1 MKEIF
6 MAERKDEVR
15 TRITIEA
22 WDKRYIVE
30 SPWSDGL
37 DIEKLLD
44 LVYGIS
50 ISATYA
56 PETVLQAM
64 KEYAEERLPDNNNT
78 IEDETEN

>member
-1 MKEIF
+1 

-22 WDKRYIVE
+22 WDKRYIAE

-37 DIEKLLD
+37 DLEKLLD

-56 PETVLQAM
+56 PETVLNVM
-64 KEYAEERLPDNNNT
+64 KEYAEERLEYYKKEDN
-78 IEDETEN
+78 DGDS

>member
-30 SPWSDGL
+30 CPWSDGL
-37 DIEKLLD
+37 DLEKLLD

-56 PETVLQAM
+56 PETVLNIM
-64 KEYAEERLPDNNNT
+64 KEYAEERLEYYKKEDNNG
-78 IEDETEN
+78 DS